1 MFYCQE
7 NRIESLTISKV
18 STNLALLIDRQ
29 VKTTNNTTFEAV
41 SFSDVT
47 FIIHDIYIICFMM
60 IISFFVICVWTGL
73 TLDSYFREEWAW
85 GDDLALDDWAWD
97 DNWV

>member
-7 NRIESLTISKV
+7 NQIESLTISKV
-18 STNLALLIDRQ
+18 STNLALLTDRQ

-41 SFSDVT
+41 SFPEVT
-47 FIIHDIYIICFMM
+47 FIIHDIYIICFLR
-60 IISFFVICVWTGL
+60 IISFFRYMRLDRV
-73 TLDSYFREEWAW
+73 DSYFKEEWAW
-85 GDDLALDDWAWD
+85 GDDLALDDWAWH